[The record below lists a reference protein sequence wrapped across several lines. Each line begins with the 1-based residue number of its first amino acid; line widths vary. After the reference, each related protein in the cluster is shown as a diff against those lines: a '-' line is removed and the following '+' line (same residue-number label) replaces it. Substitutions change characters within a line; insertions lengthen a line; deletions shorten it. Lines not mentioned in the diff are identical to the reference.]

1 MLCCNE
7 MWNKPLFHYSRNV
20 QTIFHAS
27 FLPLIFSPLFWDET
41 KRSTLKHVSVFL
53 LVIFENQFIVVGLWI
68 RVCWEENYKM
78 IFSSR
83 NNTNNSDQLKTKI
96 GKLCFIEGLFDGI
109 DLTGVKGN
117 LEQFRKA
124 GGIYMTKSNL

>member
-1 MLCCNE
+1 M
-7 MWNKPLFHYSRNV
+7 
-20 QTIFHAS
+20 
-27 FLPLIFSPLFWDET
+27 
-41 KRSTLKHVSVFL
+41 
-53 LVIFENQFIVVGLWI
+53 
-68 RVCWEENYKM
+68 CWEENYKL